1 MRGVLAAAGVFMTIA
16 ADAAAAEIKVLGTQ
30 SMVLVWNEIAPKFEQ
45 QTGHTVSMTPHIA
58 ATAKR
63 MIDAGERFDVA
74 ILTPAVIDQ
83 LIKESQ
89 LIANTRTDIMRVGIG
104 VAVRAGQD
112 KPDISSVEA
121 FKNTLLNAK
130 SIAYLKTGV
139 SGIYL
144 SELMKRL
151 GIAEDL
157 KSKTILPEGDVVGPM
172 VARGEAQM
180 GITAMSTLRATP
192 GLEIVGPLPP
202 EIQSYVTFTGGVSTS
217 TTSPDAGRDLLQ
229 FLTSPAALPA
239 MRAKGLEPS

>member
-1 MRGVLAAAGVFMTIA
+1 
-16 ADAAAAEIKVLGTQ
+16 
-30 SMVLVWNEIAPKFEQ
+30 MVLVWNEIAPKFEQ

-58 ATAKR
+58 ATAKK

-83 LIKESQ
+83 LIKENK
-89 LIANTRTDIMRVGIG
+89 LIANTRADIMRVGIG
-104 VAVRAGQD
+104 VAVRAGQG

-144 SELMKRL
+144 SDLMKRL
-151 GIAEDL
+151 GIAEGL
-157 KSKTILPEGDVVGPM
+157 RSKTMLPEGDVVGPM
-172 VARGEAQM
+172 VARGEVQM

-202 EIQSYVTFTGGVSTS
+202 EIQSYVT
-217 TTSPDAGRDLLQ
+217 LLEGSVPIPPRRTQ
-229 FLTSPAALPA
+229 AETYS
-239 MRAKGLEPS
+239 SS